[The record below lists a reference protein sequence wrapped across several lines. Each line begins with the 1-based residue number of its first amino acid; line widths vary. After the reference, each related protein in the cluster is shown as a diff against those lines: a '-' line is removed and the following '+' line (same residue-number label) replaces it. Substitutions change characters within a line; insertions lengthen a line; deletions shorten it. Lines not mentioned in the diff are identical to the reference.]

1 MAKSKNRK
9 NQKIKAQK
17 RTEKGAREI
26 MHEMKREQN
35 MLDNIEMFQNIIREF
50 AENQKRKDQE

>member
-1 MAKSKNRK
+1 MAKSRK
-9 NQKIKAQK
+9 RKGHNQKVDKRNNKA
-17 RTEKGAREI
+17 AREI

-50 AENQKRKDQE
+50 AEDQKRKDQE